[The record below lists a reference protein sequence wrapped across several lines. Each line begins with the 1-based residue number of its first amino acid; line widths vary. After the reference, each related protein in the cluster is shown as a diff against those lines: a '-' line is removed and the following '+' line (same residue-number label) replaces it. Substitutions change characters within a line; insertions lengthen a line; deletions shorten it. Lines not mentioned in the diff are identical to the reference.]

1 MSDDVSLHS
10 EHSKRR
16 PVNLTIRADVLAEAK
31 ALKLNASQAA
41 ETGII
46 AAVKKARE
54 EEWLRNSQEA
64 IRGYNER
71 IEKSGP
77 LLRPR
82 WARD

>member
-1 MSDDVSLHS
+1 MSDDASLHS

-31 ALKLNASQAA
+31 ELKLNASQAA

-54 EEWLRNSQEA
+54 EEWLRDSKQA
-64 IRGYNER
+64 ILAYNER

-77 LLRPR
+77 LLRAR
-82 WARD
+82 WARS

>member
-1 MSDDVSLHS
+1 
-10 EHSKRR
+10 
-16 PVNLTIRADVLAEAK
+16 VLADAK
-31 ALKLNASQAA
+31 ALKLNASKAA

-54 EEWLRNSQEA
+54 EEWLRDSQEA
-64 IRGYNER
+64 IHGYNER